1 MEIDRI
7 GKLTERLDNV
17 QRIFL
22 DTAPVIYY
30 VEKNKDYFSLVEVV
44 FNKIDSGPLTAI
56 TSPITLAECLVHPYR
71 LGMTQLQNDFFDLIV
86 NGVNTIFMPID
97 QTISP
102 KAAQLRAIHN
112 FTLADALQISTALSA
127 GCEVFLTNDVGME
140 GITGMD
146 VIILNE
152 I

>member
-71 LGMTQLQNDFFDLIV
+71 LGMT
-86 NGVNTIFMPID
+86 
-97 QTISP
+97 
-102 KAAQLRAIHN
+102 
-112 FTLADALQISTALSA
+112 
-127 GCEVFLTNDVGME
+127 
-140 GITGMD
+140 
-146 VIILNE
+146 
-152 I
+152 

>member
-86 NGVNTIFMPID
+86 IEFRKSNGTSSCLLFP
-97 QTISP
+97 P
-102 KAAQLRAIHN
+102 HP
-112 FTLADALQISTALSA
+112 ALSPFLGERRKVRGEFGCDSA
-127 GCEVFLTNDVGME
+127 FHYLCEVQ
-140 GITGMD
+140 
-146 VIILNE
+146 
-152 I
+152 